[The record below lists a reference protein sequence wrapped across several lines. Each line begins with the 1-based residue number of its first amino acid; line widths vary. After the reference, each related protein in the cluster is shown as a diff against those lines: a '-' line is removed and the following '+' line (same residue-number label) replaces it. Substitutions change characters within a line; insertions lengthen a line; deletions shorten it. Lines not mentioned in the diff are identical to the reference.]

1 MFFIGNCRDGDQG
14 KGEGL
19 YPSYPVGICLKNLKN
34 MKKNVLFFTGKSWC
48 RLLDFWDTPKASATS
63 KMLHCIYQRS
73 GVYFSWETTAHGTI
87 QKCATS
93 WRDLF
98 QGQNLEWM
106 KIWGLTL
113 DIGAFLKT
121 ACHPKGQFDF
131 KGVKSSP
138 AEGLAGIVH
147 QVVSMKEFM
156 KPIPC
161 QRFWR
166 GHVIATQFVGGEM
179 ALDPVDPTKISCGPI
194 PHRWSTQT
202 DMAWR
207 TAFCGHSR
215 TMGCGKGSDIGASSA
230 GTRSKNTSS
239 VTFSVTFSVTV
250 ASLGPASD
258 FFSGFFL
265 ANPLASALALAAL
278 AAKAWAASA
287 FCFWKFFFRISRSWR
302 TFSIRSSKSFWNS
315 LQSCS
320 RESAH
325 MNGTPIVGMLSYP
338 MDPHFWGA
346 QHLLSTL
353 KLQDPTIQGLRWRH
367 ELGMKLI
374 WLEQNVTV
382 DLSLKVFT
390 LQAFHT
396 TSERENSHGNDV
408 DTGGAKV
415 STIPLVVWYNLDNV
429 RKRRKSENRG
439 AVAMREI
446 YV

>member
-1 MFFIGNCRDGDQG
+1 MCDFLA
-14 KGEGL
+14 GL
-19 YPSYPVGICLKNLKN
+19 VP
-34 MKKNVLFFTGKSWC
+34 
-48 RLLDFWDTPKASATS
+48 RS
-63 KMLHCIYQRS
+63 KPR
-73 GVYFSWETTAHGTI
+73 
-87 QKCATS
+87 
-93 WRDLF
+93 
-98 QGQNLEWM
+98 M
-106 KIWGLTL
+106 KIWGLAL
-113 DIGAFLKT
+113 DIWAFLKT

-138 AEGLAGIVH
+138 AEGLGGIVQ

-179 ALDPVDPTKISCGPI
+179 AVDPVDPVDPTKISCGAI

-202 DMAWR
+202 DMACR

-239 VTFSVTFSVTV
+239 VTFWVTFSVTV

-265 ANPLASALALAAL
+265 AKSLASALALAAL

-302 TFSIRSSKSFWNS
+302 NFSIRSSKSFWNS
-315 LQSCS
+315 LQSW
-320 RESAH
+320 
-325 MNGTPIVGMLSYP
+325 I
-338 MDPHFWGA
+338 
-346 QHLLSTL
+346 
-353 KLQDPTIQGLRWRH
+353 
-367 ELGMKLI
+367 
-374 WLEQNVTV
+374 
-382 DLSLKVFT
+382 
-390 LQAFHT
+390 

-415 STIPLVVWYNLDNV
+415 STIPWVVWYITWTMWGKGGRVKTGEPLPCDKYMYNTYYMYIYIYIRKLYIHIMPIGSGPNSYKKKCQQICTAYELGTVLQNLALLIL
-429 RKRRKSENRG
+429 KSTKNYG
-439 AVAMREI
+439 FP
-446 YV
+446 